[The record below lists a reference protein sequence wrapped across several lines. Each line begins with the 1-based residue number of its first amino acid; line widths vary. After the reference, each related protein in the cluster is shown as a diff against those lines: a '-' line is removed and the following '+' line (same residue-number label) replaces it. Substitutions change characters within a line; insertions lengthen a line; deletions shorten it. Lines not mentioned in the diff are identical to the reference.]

1 MANGTQGFVNQLCNF
16 KLKIRDMIR
25 EEKQW
30 SRAIK
35 VAARS
40 SIYVSGEQDATV
52 YVIESGQVKLVL
64 PTPEGREYV
73 MALRT
78 TGDILG
84 ELCLSG
90 QAMRAETAVATQDSR
105 LNAIAYH
112 DLLKIL
118 RDKSLLEELIKYLA
132 GCIAQQ
138 QEAIGSLL
146 VANSEQRLA
155 KLLLQLGSMY
165 GADCRRSLMLVPRIL
180 HEDLAAMVGT
190 TRSRVGYFLGHF
202 REIGLIEI
210 NADRSLT
217 IETEKLK
224 AFLRKGV
231 SLENEQARTCRGNWP
246 EEVSSLSQLGTF
258 KKECRHSKSASN
270 QEATYAQETDSVFGT
285 VSDVALRHRGM
296 VRSPKL

>member
-1 MANGTQGFVNQLCNF
+1 MASGKQGFVNQLCNF
-16 KLKIRDMIR
+16 KLKIRDLIR
-25 EEKQW
+25 EEKHW
-30 SRAIK
+30 SRTIK

-52 YVIESGQVKLVL
+52 YVIESGQIKLVL

-78 TGDILG
+78 TGDIFG

-90 QAMRAETAVATQDSR
+90 QAMRAETAVAIQDSR
-105 LNAIAYH
+105 LNAISYH

-118 RDKSLLEELIKYLA
+118 RDQSLLEELIKYLA
-132 GCIAQQ
+132 CCIAQQ

-146 VANSEQRLA
+146 AANSEQRLA
-155 KLLLQLGSMY
+155 KMLLQLGSMF
-165 GADCRRSLMLVPRIL
+165 GADCRRGLMFVPRIL
-180 HEDLAAMVGT
+180 YEDLAAMVGT

-217 IETEKLK
+217 IETEKLET
-224 AFLRKGV
+224 FLRKG
-231 SLENEQARTCRGNWP
+231 SFTENERAKNGNGNWL
-246 EEVSSLSQLGTF
+246 EGASSLLQIRALT
-258 KKECRHSKSASN
+258 KESRHSKGASD
-270 QEATYAQETDSVFGT
+270 QEVTNAQETDSVFDT
-285 VSDVALRHRGM
+285 VSDVALGHRGM
-296 VRSPKL
+296 VRSSKL

>member
-1 MANGTQGFVNQLCNF
+1 MANGIQGFVNQLCNF
-16 KLKIRDMIR
+16 KLKIRDLIR

-30 SRAIK
+30 SRTIT
-35 VAARS
+35 VAART
-40 SIYVSGEQDATV
+40 SIYISGEQNATV

-73 MALRT
+73 MALRA
-78 TGDILG
+78 TGDIFG

-105 LNAIAYH
+105 LYAITYH
-112 DLLKIL
+112 ALLKIL

-132 GCIAQQ
+132 CCIAQQ

-146 VANSEQRLA
+146 AANSEQRLA
-155 KLLLQLGSMY
+155 KLLLQLGSMF
-165 GADCRRSLMLVPRIL
+165 GADCRRGLMLVPRIL
-180 HEDLAAMVGT
+180 YEDLAAMVGT

-217 IETEKLK
+217 IETEKLE
-224 AFLRKGV
+224 AFLRKG
-231 SLENEQARTCRGNWP
+231 SFTENEKAKNGTDNWL
-246 EEVSSLSQLGTF
+246 EGASSLFAAKGF
-258 KKECRHSKSASN
+258 
-270 QEATYAQETDSVFGT
+270 
-285 VSDVALRHRGM
+285 
-296 VRSPKL
+296 